1 MKERGMIINFIVF
14 IIFILSCNDIYK
26 AGNSN
31 PELHIQIETN
41 IDQEIAFK
49 YLDSSKTLIKYNL
62 PERLR
67 ADLIN
72 GDLKYFPF
80 SNKVIYLKD
89 FPEEAYHLNSNGML
103 FIQEVFNPS
112 LGGSNWIFQ
121 KSLLSSSDF
130 ERIEDRIKKILN
142 EVIVLERRDKIP
154 DSIIFLKK
162 PFDRLVCKLIKQN

>member
-1 MKERGMIINFIVF
+1 MGCGTLLNIGLGLYATIFFVQLQQKSISAAIPAMRGVGALLNFYWSGDRSSIFFPEFYLIWVINKGNKLNKFFMKESGMIINFILF

-80 SNKVIYLKD
+80 
-89 FPEEAYHLNSNGML
+89 
-103 FIQEVFNPS
+103 
-112 LGGSNWIFQ
+112 
-121 KSLLSSSDF
+121 LLS
-130 ERIEDRIKKILN
+130 L
-142 EVIVLERRDKIP
+142 
-154 DSIIFLKK
+154 K
-162 PFDRLVCKLIKQN
+162 PF